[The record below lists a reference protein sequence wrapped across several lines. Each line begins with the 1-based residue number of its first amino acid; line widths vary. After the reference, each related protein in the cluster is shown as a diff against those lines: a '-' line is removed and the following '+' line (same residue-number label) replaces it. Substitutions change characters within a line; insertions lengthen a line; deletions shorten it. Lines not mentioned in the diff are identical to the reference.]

1 MGLIAHTAAEC
12 TGSCKHH
19 PLLKGDVLDLQ
30 IAMNNG
36 CSWGDILYIDEQE
49 RLASETPEQKRLR
62 LEKQAIEERSR
73 ERETESYRMKNYAE
87 RIAIRA
93 NRKKKYQ
100 LPCKWVCGRNKGED
114 CWAWEYTDPKDGKRK
129 TPRSCE
135 YLHPGEDGWRTEWMD
150 SQMNLLQFAKKKA

>member
-36 CSWGDILYIDEQE
+36 CSWGDILYLD
-49 RLASETPEQKRLR
+49 EQKRLAAETPQEKKER
-62 LEKQAIEERSR
+62 LERDAALELQKG
-73 ERETESYRMKNYAE
+73 RETVSYRMRNYAE
-87 RIAIRA
+87 RIAIRSSR
-93 NRKKKYQ
+93 RKKHA

-129 TPRSCE
+129 TPRSCD
-135 YLHPGEDGWRTEWMD
+135 YLHPGEEGWKPEWVNAPLGKSHM
-150 SQMNLLQFAKKKA
+150 